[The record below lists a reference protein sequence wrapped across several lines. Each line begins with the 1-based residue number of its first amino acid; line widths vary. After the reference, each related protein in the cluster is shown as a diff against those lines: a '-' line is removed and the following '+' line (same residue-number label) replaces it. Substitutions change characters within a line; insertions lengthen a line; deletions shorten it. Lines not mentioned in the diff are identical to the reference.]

1 MFFIKFREDVINNY
15 IGGTSIIMNFSVQA
29 NLHGHPK
36 YGTYCDALKDFI
48 YVPTSSK
55 VYECLKEKQSLL
67 FSLKSPL
74 TQME

>member
-1 MFFIKFREDVINNY
+1 
-15 IGGTSIIMNFSVQA
+15 MNFSVQA